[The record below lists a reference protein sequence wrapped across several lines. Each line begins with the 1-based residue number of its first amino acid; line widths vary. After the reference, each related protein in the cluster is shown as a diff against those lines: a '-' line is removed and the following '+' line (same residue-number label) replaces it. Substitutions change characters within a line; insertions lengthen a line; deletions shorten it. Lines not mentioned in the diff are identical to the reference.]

1 MTAPIVV
8 DASVAGTWALPDEDD
23 ALATAVPHRVA
34 TDDGVV
40 PALFATEIRNVLLMA
55 ERRERTSPPAT
66 DAFLTDLSHLP
77 IEIDATGK
85 PDLVLG
91 LARHHR
97 LSFYDAVYPELARRR
112 SLELATLDHAL
123 AAVAQAEG
131 LTVLAG

>member
-8 DASVAGTWALPDEDD
+8 DASVAGAWALPDEDD
-23 ALATAVPHRVA
+23 ALATAALHRVA
-34 TDDGVV
+34 SGGGVA
-40 PALFATEIRNVLLMA
+40 PALFAAEIRNVLLMA
-55 ERRERTSPPAT
+55 ERRKRTTPPAT

-77 IEIDATGK
+77 IEIDAAGN

-97 LSFYDAVYPELARRR
+97 LSFYDALYLELARRR
-112 SLELATLDHAL
+112 SLELATLDRAL
-123 AAVAQAEG
+123 AAAAQAEG